1 MRVMAG
7 DNAVTCLHNIST
19 HWAGL
24 GAGWRVIQNSPGRGG
39 GKYNQDVNIVS
50 QAAGARGGH
59 RGTFIIGTTLP
70 E

>member
-1 MRVMAG
+1 MRVLAG

-24 GAGWRVIQNSPGRGG
+24 GAGVGAGWRVIQNSPGRGG

-50 QAAGARGGH
+50 ILSTR
-59 RGTFIIGTTLP
+59 
-70 E
+70 

>member
-1 MRVMAG
+1 MLTG

-24 GAGWRVIQNSPGRGG
+24 GAGGRVGRVEVIQNSPGRGG

-50 QAAGARGGH
+50 ILSTSQAAGG
-59 RGTFIIGTTLP
+59 
-70 E
+70 